1 MTHSELF
8 YLPLALP
15 FFALLFVIFVF
26 LVILLQVGV
35 LKYAY
40 TRLGVSAGAA
50 YLLLIGSLVG
60 SYFNIPVGE
69 LPGRHILVG
78 EEVTFFGVHYIVP
91 LMERPGTI
99 IAVNVGG
106 AVIPGVMSIYLL
118 GLHRLWTK
126 GAIATA
132 LVAAFCHL
140 IAKPVPGFGIVL
152 PILAPAAATA
162 LVAVALSLRQAAPL
176 AYIAGS
182 LGVLIGAD
190 LLNLGKL
197 SSLGAPVASIG
208 GAGAFD
214 GIFLCGILAVL
225 FASFTS
231 RANGRGGSSGRAR
244 AS

>member
-1 MTHSELF
+1 MTHGELF

-26 LVILLQVGV
+26 LVVLLQIGV

-69 LPGRHILVG
+69 LPGRRILAG
-78 EEVTFFGVHYIVP
+78 EEISVFGVHYLVP
-91 LMERPGTI
+91 LMERSGTV

-106 AVIPGVMSIYLL
+106 AVIPGFMSLHLL
-118 GLHRLWTK
+118 GLHRLWAK
-126 GAIATA
+126 GAVATA
-132 LVAAFCHL
+132 VVAAFCHL
-140 IAKPVPGFGIVL
+140 IARPVPGFGIVL
-152 PILAPAAATA
+152 PIFAPAAVTA
-162 LVAVALSLRQAAPL
+162 LVALALSPRQAAPL
-176 AYIAGS
+176 AYISGS

-197 SSLGAPVASIG
+197 PGLGAPVASIG

-225 FASFTS
+225 FASFTT
-231 RANGRGGSSGRAR
+231 RGDDRGGSRGNAR
-244 AS
+244 

>member
-1 MTHSELF
+1 MTHGELF
-8 YLPLALP
+8 YLPLAFP
-15 FFALLFVIFVF
+15 FFALLFVISAF
-26 LVILLQVGV
+26 LVILFQVGV

-60 SYFNIPVGE
+60 SYFNIPVAE
-69 LPGRHILVG
+69 LPGRHILAG
-78 EEVTFFGVHYIVP
+78 EEISFFGVQYVVP
-91 LMERPGTI
+91 LMARPGTI
-99 IAVNVGG
+99 VAVNVGG
-106 AVIPGVMSIYLL
+106 AVIPGLMSIYLL

-126 GAIATA
+126 GTIATA
-132 LVAAFCHL
+132 VVAAFCHL
-140 IAKPVPGFGIVL
+140 IARPVPGFGIVI
-152 PILAPAAATA
+152 PIFAPAAVTA
-162 LVAVALSLRQAAPL
+162 LVAMALSLRQAAPL
-176 AYIAGS
+176 AYISGS

-197 SSLGAPVASIG
+197 SNLGAPVASIG

-225 FASFTS
+225 FASLTT
-231 RANGRGGSSGRAR
+231 RADGRGGSRGGVR

>member
-15 FFALLFVIFVF
+15 FFALLLLVFAF
-26 LVILLQVGV
+26 LVVLLQVGV

-60 SYFNIPVGE
+60 SYFNIAVGE
-69 LPGRHILVG
+69 LPGRHILAG
-78 EEVTFFGVHYIVP
+78 EEISFYGVRYIVP
-91 LMERPGTI
+91 LMVGPGTI

-106 AVIPGVMSIYLL
+106 AVIPGFMSVYLL

-132 LVAAFCHL
+132 IVAAFCHL
-140 IAKPVPGFGIVL
+140 VAKPVPGFGIVI
-152 PILAPAAATA
+152 PIFAPAAVTA
-162 LVAVALSLRQAAPL
+162 LVAFVMSPRQAAPL

-197 SSLGAPVASIG
+197 AGLGASVASIG

-225 FASFTS
+225 FASFTTS
-231 RANGRGGSSGRAR
+231 ANGRGGSPGRAR
-244 AS
+244 AR

>member
-1 MTHSELF
+1 MTHGELF

-26 LVILLQVGV
+26 LVVLLQVGV

-60 SYFNIPVGE
+60 SYFNIPVAE
-69 LPGRHILVG
+69 LPGRRILAG
-78 EEVTFFGVHYIVP
+78 EEISFYGVHYLVP
-91 LMERPGTI
+91 LIERSGTI
-99 IAVNVGG
+99 VAVNVGG
-106 AVIPGVMSIYLL
+106 AVIPGFMSLYLL
-118 GLHRLWTK
+118 GRSRLWTK
-126 GAIATA
+126 GALATA
-132 LVAAFCHL
+132 VVAAFCHL
-140 IAKPVPGFGIVL
+140 IARPVPGFGIVL
-152 PILAPAAATA
+152 PIFAPAAVTA
-162 LVAVALSLRQAAPL
+162 LVALALSPRQAAPL
-176 AYIAGS
+176 AYISGS

-197 SSLGAPVASIG
+197 SGLGAPVASIG

-225 FASFTS
+225 FASFTT
-231 RANGRGGSSGRAR
+231 RGGAR
-244 AS
+244 AA

>member
-26 LVILLQVGV
+26 LVVLLQIGV

-69 LPGRHILVG
+69 LPGRRILAG
-78 EEVTFFGVHYIVP
+78 EEISFYGVHYIVP
-91 LMERPGTI
+91 LLERSGTI

-106 AVIPGVMSIYLL
+106 AVIPGFMSLYLL
-118 GLHRLWTK
+118 GRRRLWAK
-126 GAIATA
+126 GAVATA
-132 LVAAFCHL
+132 VVAAFCHL
-140 IAKPVPGFGIVL
+140 IARPVPGFGIVL
-152 PILAPAAATA
+152 PIFAPAAATA
-162 LVAVALSLRQAAPL
+162 LVALALSPRQAAPL
-176 AYIAGS
+176 AYISGS

-197 SSLGAPVASIG
+197 SGLGAPVASIG

-225 FASFTS
+225 FASFTT
-231 RANGRGGSSGRAR
+231 RGGAR
-244 AS
+244 AA

>member
-1 MTHSELF
+1 MTHDGLF

-15 FFALLFVIFVF
+15 FFALLFAVFVF

-60 SYFNIPVGE
+60 SYFNIPVAE
-69 LPGRHILVG
+69 LPGRRILTG
-78 EEVTFFGVHYIVP
+78 EEIIVFGVHYIVP
-91 LMERPGTI
+91 LIQRSGTI
-99 IAVNVGG
+99 VAVNVGG

-118 GLHRLWTK
+118 GLHRLWMK

-132 LVAAFCHL
+132 VVAAFCHM
-140 IAKPVPGFGIVL
+140 IARPIPGFGIVI
-152 PILAPAAATA
+152 PILAPAAVTA
-162 LVAVALSLRQAAPL
+162 LAALALSRRQAAPL
-176 AYIAGS
+176 AYISGS

-197 SSLGAPVASIG
+197 AGSGASVASIG

-225 FASFTS
+225 LASLTTG
-231 RANGRGGSSGRAR
+231 ADGRGGAAAR
-244 AS
+244 